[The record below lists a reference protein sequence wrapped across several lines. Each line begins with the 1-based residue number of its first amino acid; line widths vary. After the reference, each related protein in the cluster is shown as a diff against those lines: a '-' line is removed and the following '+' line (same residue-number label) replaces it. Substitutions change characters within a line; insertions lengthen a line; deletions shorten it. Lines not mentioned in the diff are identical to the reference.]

1 MLFRSGEKLFV
12 VVSEFMENG
21 SINEYV
27 KGHIDVDRLG
37 LVGLSFKILL
47 IADGDTDHSFL

>member
-1 MLFRSGEKLFV
+1 MGEKLFV

-27 KGHIDVDRLG
+27 KGHINVDRLG